1 MSRWTQTPFAENPT
15 RAALLLGCRT
25 LLALVLIAHG
35 WEKFSVLGLDAVTA
49 QLARLGVPAPPVAAF
64 LAATIELVGGVC
76 ILLGAFT
83 WVACVA
89 VAVDMLGAYLL
100 VHRGHGVLVGQGG
113 WELVAA
119 LGVAAVLLALASPG
133 AISVDHA
140 LDGPDPGRSRRRG

>member
-49 QLARLGVPAPPVAAF
+49 QFTRLGVPVPAVSAF
-64 LAATIELVGGVC
+64 LAAAVELVGGIC
-76 ILLGAFT
+76 ILFGAFT

-100 VHRGHGVLVGQGG
+100 VHRGHGVLVDRGG

-119 LGVAAVLLALASPG
+119 LGVAAALLAVTSPG
-133 AISVDHA
+133 EISVDHA
-140 LDGPDPGRSRRRG
+140 LDGPDIGRSRRRS